1 MRLNNTEL
9 LKFALSFADISK
21 SILQKNY
28 FKKFNIEEKND
39 GSLVTNIDKEIEEKF
54 RKHLKR
60 KFPEHGIIGEEFG
73 YEKEDNEYVWIL
85 DPLDGTHSFIAGK
98 PLFGTLICCMK
109 NNRPI
114 IGLIDIPILNQR
126 WFGGEKLGVKL
137 NNVKCNK
144 VNNKKKINQTI
155 MASTSLLMFDKNSRS
170 AITNIYKRVK
180 FPIFGTDCYA
190 YGLLLSGK
198 IDLIVEANMKPW
210 DYMAQVALINEI
222 GGVITD
228 WNGKKLGIHSD
239 GKIIASNFF
248 NHHKL
253 LMDLIKKNLIK

>member
-98 PLFGTLICCMK
+98 PLFGTLICCAL
-109 NNRPI
+109 PI
-114 IGLIDIPILNQR
+114 LLVKLGMGASLAGLIGAAP
-126 WFGGEKLGVKL
+126 W
-137 NNVKCNK
+137 
-144 VNNKKKINQTI
+144 
-155 MASTSLLMFDKNSRS
+155 
-170 AITNIYKRVK
+170 ITVISDYKRT
-180 FPIFGTDCYA
+180 IFIAAGI
-190 YGLLLSGK
+190 LLILAALMLWRARNAPCPLNPEKAKACSRLRRLSW
-198 IDLIVEANMKPW
+198 IILTFSIVV
-210 DYMAQVALINEI
+210 YVI
-222 GGVITD
+222 G
-228 WNGKKLGIHSD
+228 
-239 GKIIASNFF
+239 FF
-248 NHHKL
+248 FAFL
-253 LMDLIKKNLIK
+253 AVYLVV